1 MFAEERKREIL
12 RLLNIQKKVKTLELS
27 QLFNVSEP
35 TIRRDINEMDEQGL
49 LVRTHGG
56 AIALD
61 LSEME
66 PSFNDK
72 IERYNQ
78 EKNDIG
84 ILAAGLI
91 KDHDTVVLDSGTTT
105 VAIAKNIKAKQIT
118 VITNSLDVAAVLQD
132 NQEVDLIV
140 TGGQMRWN
148 TRAMVGSLAEKALGE
163 FRVNLAFIGTNGF
176 NEKGFMTP
184 NMIEAQTKKKMIE
197 IADRVFMVA
206 DSSKYGKTQ
215 LCVISELSGV
225 NGVISDGNLPSA
237 FIAHCEQ
244 NEIDVIVKV
253 GETFDR
259 NRNT

>member
-56 AIALD
+56 ALSID
-61 LSEME
+61 QSEME
-66 PSFNDK
+66 PSFSEK
-72 IERYNQ
+72 IERFHQ
-78 EKNDIG
+78 EKHDIG

-105 VAIAKNIKAKQIT
+105 VAIAKNIKAKQVT
-118 VITNSLDVAAVLQD
+118 VITNSLDVAAVLQE
-132 NQEVDLIV
+132 NEEVELIV

-148 TRAMVGSLAEKALGE
+148 TRAMVGSLTEKALSA
-163 FRVNLAFIGTNGF
+163 FRVNLAFVGTNGF
-176 NEKGFMTP
+176 NENGFMTP
-184 NMIEAQTKKKMIE
+184 NMTEAQTKKKMID
-197 IADRVFMVA
+197 IADRVFIVA

-215 LCVISELSGV
+215 LCVVAALNGV
-225 NGVISDGNLPSA
+225 NGIISDAQLPA
-237 FIAHCEQ
+237 DFIAHCEQ

-253 GETFDR
+253 GDTFDR